1 MSASPWLIQGPGAIG
16 SLLACRLDAAGT
28 AVALL
33 HRNAQDTRASR
44 DLKWTDRAGETQTV
58 SVPQFSID
66 AAPPTEE
73 FAGLIVTTKAYD
85 VAEALESGLKFLN
98 ETAPVLVLANGLGHD
113 ETLQTLATNRP
124 RLLGTISCGVRLEE
138 GRVIERGEGPLE
150 LGPDR
155 VGSNDAASN
164 DAESNDPATE
174 NALATLCGLLESA
187 QFDVQKV
194 DDGRKAQWR
203 KAALNCGLN
212 PVAALLGEPNGTVP
226 NSRYFHWAI
235 EAARETAALGRA
247 TGLDLPVQGWRRRL
261 RDLCQATA
269 ENRCSM
275 LQDLEAG
282 RPLEIDQ
289 LNGWVARRGRRL
301 EIPTPRNRRLAE
313 VLGRPNSQALLR
325 FRRDLRT
332 TH

>member
-16 SLLACRLDAAGT
+16 SLLACRLDASGT
-28 AVALL
+28 AVTLL

-44 DLKWTDRAGETQTV
+44 DLTWIAENGTSKRL
-58 SVPQFSID
+58 SIPQLSID
-66 AAPPTEE
+66 AEIPAQR

-85 VAEALESGLKFLN
+85 VATALESGLRFLDEN
-98 ETAPVLVLANGLGHD
+98 APVLVLANGLGHD
-113 ETLQTLATNRP
+113 ETLQTLAPARP
-124 RLLGTISCGVRLEE
+124 RLLGTISCGVRLEA

-155 VGSNDAASN
+155 ADDSKDA
-164 DAESNDPATE
+164 ATE
-174 NALATLCGLLESA
+174 NALKELVGVFERAN
-187 QFDVQKV
+187 FDVTPV

-212 PVAALLGEPNGTVP
+212 PVAALLGEPNGHVP
-226 NSRYFHWAI
+226 ASRYFHWAI

-247 TGLDLPVQGWRRRL
+247 TGLDLPEAGWRHRL

-313 VLGRPNSQALLR
+313 VLRRPNSQALLR

-332 TH
+332 TTN